1 MDAGA
6 SAAVAVRLV
15 SNLHQCEAFC
25 PYSDSRIRNM
35 KKASVLCFALDV
47 NIKKKKKQESGH
59 RLVKVDLSVSDVK
72 GIVSLMLIKHCAV
85 QQGKHKRDRN
95 EFVF

>member
-1 MDAGA
+1 MCHFITGGKVADIPEQSVFLGMDASA

-15 SNLHQCEAFC
+15 SNLHKCEAFC

-47 NIKKKKKQESGH
+47 NIKKKKK
-59 RLVKVDLSVSDVK
+59 
-72 GIVSLMLIKHCAV
+72 A
-85 QQGKHKRDRN
+85 GKRTSAC
-95 EFVF
+95 